1 MKKNKGIILAG
12 GSGTRLYPLTIGFSK
27 QLLPIYDKPMIYYPL
42 SVLMLADIKE
52 ILIITTSSDLKLFKK
67 LIGDGS
73 YFGLNISYKIQEKPN
88 GIGEAFLIGEK
99 FIGKDN
105 VTLILGDNIFFGQ
118 NFIDYLQ
125 RAKKNLQG
133 ATVFAQYVTNPDRY
147 GVVYFDANGKVKS
160 IIEKPKKPKSNYA
173 ITGLYFYDNN
183 VINYAKKIKPSKRG
197 ELEITDI
204 NNCYLNDKKLNV
216 EVFSRGFSWMDTGNA
231 DSMLEAST
239 LIKTIEMRHGLKI
252 ACLEEIA
259 FKKKW
264 ITKKKLLKRISIM
277 GFGNYNNYVKQLLI
291 DE

>member
-12 GSGTRLYPLTIGFSK
+12 GFGTRLYPLTIGFSK

-88 GIGEAFLIGEK
+88 GIAEAFLIGEK

-118 NFIDYLQ
+118 NFIDYMQ

-133 ATVFAQYVTNPDRY
+133 ATIFAQYVYNPDRY
-147 GVVYFDANGKVKS
+147 GVIYFDASGKVKS
-160 IIEKPKKPKSNYA
+160 IEEKPKKPKSNYA
-173 ITGLYFYDNN
+173 VTGLYFYDNN
-183 VINYAKKIKPSKRG
+183 VINYAKKIKPSK
-197 ELEITDI
+197 
-204 NNCYLNDKKLNV
+204 
-216 EVFSRGFSWMDTGNA
+216 
-231 DSMLEAST
+231 
-239 LIKTIEMRHGLKI
+239 
-252 ACLEEIA
+252 
-259 FKKKW
+259 
-264 ITKKKLLKRISIM
+264 
-277 GFGNYNNYVKQLLI
+277 
-291 DE
+291 